1 MRKQVQISI
10 NEELLEKIDSYI
22 TNNYLSRS
30 SFFTLAASQFLSQV
44 EVTQYMKQLT
54 VIMREIAD
62 KGEVTEEMS
71 RQLEDLEKLSKMLL
85 YR

>member
-1 MRKQVQISI
+1 M
-10 NEELLEKIDSYI
+10 
-22 TNNYLSRS
+22 SRS